1 MQNTMMENESKRFT
15 NISIFCLRSFSQIM
29 VFVWFTVIVFAM
41 MKLLAVLVQ
50 LRQDKAMIK
59 EP

>member
-1 MQNTMMENESKRFT
+1 MENESKRFT
-15 NISIFCLRSFSQIM
+15 NISIFCLRSLSQIM

-41 MKLLAVLVQ
+41 MKLLAMLVQ